1 MPLRSVVDAFEKTLM
16 ASLACGSLGRDTMRL
31 LVALRNRLVTVED
44 IDFFDCS
51 EEVREDWR

>member
-1 MPLRSVVDAFEKTLM
+1 
-16 ASLACGSLGRDTMRL
+16 MRL

>member
-16 ASLACGSLGRDTMRL
+16 VSLACGSLGRDTMRL